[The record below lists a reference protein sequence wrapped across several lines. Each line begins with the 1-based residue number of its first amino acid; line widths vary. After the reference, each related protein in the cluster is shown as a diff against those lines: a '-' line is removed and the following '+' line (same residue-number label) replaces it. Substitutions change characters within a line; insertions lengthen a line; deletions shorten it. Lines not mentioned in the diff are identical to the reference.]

1 MRVALIG
8 CKESQGT
15 MAQAQGGKL
24 VPSRLILAYFIAY
37 FGCGALW
44 MLWNIVPRLAQGIAA
59 LISLK
64 WAIVFFI
71 VYSSCMYKRAKL
83 LTCMVIGFEFLTG
96 FLGFFSGFKTVFYVS
111 FIAYFAPRMALLRHR
126 LVVPAV
132 MGIVLVCV
140 GILWTAIKPD
150 YRNSLNQG
158 TDEQVVLISVGERM
172 ESIKS
177 LIGAMDS
184 TKVEK
189 AFDDLL
195 ARIGTVQ
202 IFGDTIAYVPSI
214 VPYERGKVWAG
225 AFGHIFKPRLFFP
238 DKAEIQD
245 SDETRRYTGI
255 EVAGKDQGTSIG
267 IGFVAE
273 SYVDFGPVFM
283 FVPIFGVGLLFGLI
297 YKILVINTNEKLL
310 GFALS
315 SCFVAYGFYTFEIAN
330 TKILGGSLT
339 LLMVYLLF
347 RYFFGRAL
355 MNWLT
360 GSVIVRK
367 DVKPP
372 IDG

>member
-1 MRVALIG
+1 MYSV
-8 CKESQGT
+8 
-15 MAQAQGGKL
+15 
-24 VPSRLILAYFIAY
+24 IA
-37 FGCGALW
+37 
-44 MLWNIVPRLAQGIAA
+44 I
-59 LISLK
+59 
-64 WAIVFFI
+64 
-71 VYSSCMYKRAKL
+71 
-83 LTCMVIGFEFLTG
+83 EFAVG
-96 FLGFFSGFKTVFYVS
+96 FLGFFSSFKTVFYVV
-111 FIAYFAPRMALLRHR
+111 FLAYFALRVALAGRR
-126 LVVPAV
+126 LIVPTIAVVSLFV
-132 MGIVLVCV
+132 V
-140 GILWTAIKPD
+140 GMIWTAIKSD

-158 TDEQVVLISVGERM
+158 TGEQVVLISVGERE
-172 ESIKS
+172 ESINRLLSDVDAAK
-177 LIGAMDS
+177 M
-184 TKVEK
+184 EK
-189 AFDDLL
+189 AFEDLL
-195 ARIGTVQ
+195 LRIGTVQ
-202 IFGDTIAYVPSI
+202 ILGDTIAYVPSI

-225 AFGHIFKPRLFFP
+225 AFSHIFKPRLFFP